1 MLLVKDLNA
10 ILLATSILEKWKKG
24 YSSILKSGSAWK
36 NFQISSKTI
45 TDKYAS
51 MFQIF
56 SLKIFLENSK
66 QQDLHF
72 DNFQQS

>member
-1 MLLVKDLNA
+1 MKNKV
-10 ILLATSILEKWKKG
+10 IHQ
-24 YSSILKSGSAWK
+24 YSGVAQLGKISKSPAR
-36 NFQISSKTI
+36 QI